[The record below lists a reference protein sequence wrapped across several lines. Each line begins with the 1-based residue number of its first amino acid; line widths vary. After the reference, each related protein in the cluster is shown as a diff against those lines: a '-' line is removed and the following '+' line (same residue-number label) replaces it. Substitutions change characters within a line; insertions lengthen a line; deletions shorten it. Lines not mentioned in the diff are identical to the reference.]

1 MQQQTARELVSF
13 TPSTLIELFQ
23 LDGSVIDVDILYH
36 FYDGSNN
43 NYKPLVFDG
52 IEYTPFPIK
61 MEQVDK
67 DGKGQPV
74 RPKLTVSNINGFVS
88 ALLLGNSNLIG
99 AKVSRKRVFVRT
111 LDAVNF
117 PNGVNPW
124 GTPDPTAIVSNDVFC
139 VNRKVQEN
147 PEVVEFEL
155 ATPIEI
161 DNVKL
166 PRRQILATMGTCR
179 YRDAETCGYSSLP
192 VADKNNKSF
201 TAAGPQ
207 GYGFTLVDKG
217 AWSASTTYNQG
228 DYVYRISTL
237 TQTAGDKIFYVCNV
251 NGTVGDKPSISTNWI
266 ADFCPKTIAGC
277 KLRYPTGPLQI
288 GNFPGISRSSF
299 QS

>member
-99 AKVSRKRVFVRT
+99 AKVSRKRVFIRT

-124 GTPDPTAIVSNDVFC
+124 GTPDPTAIVSNDVFY

-166 PRRQILATMGTCR
+166 PRRQILATTGTCR
-179 YRDAETCGYSSLP
+179 YRDAETCGYSAAP
-192 VADKNNKSF
+192 IADKNNKSF
-201 TAAGPQ
+201 TAVAPQ

-217 AWSASTTYNQG
+217 AWSSSTTYNQG

-251 NGTVGDKPSISTNWI
+251 NGTVGEKPSVSTNWI
-266 ADFCPKTIAGC
+266 ADTCPKTIAGC
-277 KLRYPTGPLQI
+277 KLRYTTGPLQI
-288 GNFPGISRSSF
+288 GSFPGISRSSF